1 MGIVNTRLALGMLVA
16 MSGGCGLPML
26 PAFDTLAASGSAPRG
41 EPVNIALDRSFAVG
55 DMLTMEVVCSRTA
68 TEGPSFGHMDAEE
81 SESGSLRVRV
91 AVLAV
96 DASRAPTMVDLR
108 FERATRGGAAE
119 IEGKFG
125 PERRA
130 WIPAIAPGALARA
143 VVLNGEWALQQMQ
156 GRAPTEQE
164 QRFASSVFAYGALDV
179 LAQSMFGDTSH
190 RRVGEQWSVSMT
202 RLPISGASGPLVNY
216 TARLVS
222 RGTNA
227 QADVVRLR
235 GSMITPVLSN
245 NLEGLSQVNRRT
257 QFERELL
264 TPVDREHLPLQLLER
279 VTVDVVGY
287 TFPTTGPDGA
297 RWYSGRAARVVQEVR
312 VRYFDWVRARP
323 VHDTPLR
330 REGVSDGDGVATKG

>member
-1 MGIVNTRLALGMLVA
+1 MGFVNTRLALGMLAA

-26 PAFDTLAASGSAPRG
+26 PAFDTLAVSGSAPRG

-55 DMLTMEVVCSRTA
+55 DLLTMEVDFSRIT
-68 TEGPSFGHMDAEE
+68 TDGPSFANVEAEE
-81 SESGSLRVRV
+81 SETASLRVRV

-108 FERATRGGAAE
+108 FERATRSGAAE
-119 IEGKFG
+119 IAGKFG
-125 PERRA
+125 PEQQP

-143 VVLNGEWALQQMQ
+143 AMVNGEWALQQMQ
-156 GRAPTEQE
+156 GRAPAELE
-164 QRFASSVFAYGALDV
+164 QRFVRSVFGQGALDV
-179 LAQSMFGDTSH
+179 IAQSMFGDTSH
-190 RRVGEQWSVSMT
+190 RRVGEQWSVSMS
-202 RLPISGASGPLVNY
+202 RLPNSGASGPLVSH

-222 RGTNA
+222 RGTNT

-235 GSMITPVLSN
+235 ASMITPVLSN
-245 NLEGLSQVNRRT
+245 NLEGLSQVNRRMR
-257 QFERELL
+257 FERELL
-264 TPVDREHLPLQLLER
+264 TPIDREHLPLQLLER
-279 VTVDVVGY
+279 VTVEVAGY
-287 TFPTTGPDGA
+287 TFPSTGLGGP
-297 RWYSGRAARVVQEVR
+297 RWYSGRAARVVQELR